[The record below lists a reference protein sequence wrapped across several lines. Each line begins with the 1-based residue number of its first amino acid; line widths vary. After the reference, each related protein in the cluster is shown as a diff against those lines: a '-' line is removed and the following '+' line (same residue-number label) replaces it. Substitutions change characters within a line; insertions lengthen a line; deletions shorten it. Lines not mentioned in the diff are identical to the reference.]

1 MAVHGGDIYRNK
13 VTLDFS
19 VNVNPL
25 GMPEEVRA
33 ALHGAVE
40 RCVVYPDSEADDLT
54 KAVSAYLSVPGENLL
69 FGNGASELLMA
80 AVHGIRPRR
89 TVIPVPSFY
98 GYEYAAG
105 AADGE
110 ILYHEMKRE
119 DGFGVTEELLEV
131 LTEDVDMVFL
141 ANPNNPVGNVAEEDL
156 LRKILR
162 HCGERGIY
170 VVLDECFAEFVA
182 AGHSGD
188 GISSG
193 NGLYSRNELYS
204 GDGIGSGNALH
215 SLATSIDQFSHLI
228 VLRAFTKIFAIPGVR
243 LGYLVCSDRTALGKI
258 RRQLPEWNLSCFAQ
272 AAGCIC
278 AEQTDFVARTQQF
291 VAEERLLLE
300 EGLRRKGIRTFP
312 AAANFILCYSER
324 PLYEHLLER
333 GILIRDCSNFRGLGK
348 GFYRIAVRG
357 RKENEILLENL

>member
-19 VNVNPL
+19 INVNPL

-33 ALHGAVE
+33 ALRGAVD
-40 RCVVYPDSEADDLT
+40 RCVGYPDPEADDLT
-54 KAVSAYLSVPGENLL
+54 KSVSAYLSVPKEYLL
-69 FGNGASELLMA
+69 FGNGASELLSA
-80 AVHGIRPRR
+80 IVHGIRPRR
-89 TVIPVPSFY
+89 IVIPVPSFY

-105 AADGE
+105 MADGE
-110 ILYHEMKRE
+110 IVYHEMKRE

-141 ANPNNPVGNVAEEDL
+141 ANPNNPVGNVVEEDL

-182 AGHSGD
+182 AGHSGS

-193 NGLYSRNELYS
+193 
-204 GDGIGSGNALH
+204 DALH
-215 SLATSIDQFSHLI
+215 SGSGLHSLVADIDQYSHLI

-243 LGYLVCSDRTALGKI
+243 LGYLVCSDRATLGRI

-272 AAGCIC
+272 AAGCVC
-278 AEQTDFVARTQQF
+278 AEQTDFVARTQKF
-291 VAEERLLLE
+291 VAKERLFLE

-312 AAANFILCYSER
+312 AVANFILCYSER
-324 PLYEHLLER
+324 PLYEHLSER

-348 GFYRIAVRG
+348 GFYRIAVRD